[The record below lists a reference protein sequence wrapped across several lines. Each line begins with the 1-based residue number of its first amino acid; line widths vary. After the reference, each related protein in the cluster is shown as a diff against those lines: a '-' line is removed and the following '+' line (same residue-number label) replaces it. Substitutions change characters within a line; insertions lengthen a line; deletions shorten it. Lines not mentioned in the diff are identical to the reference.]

1 MRSHDLQIRLHN
13 WRTRHIS
20 EYGFTLILS
29 VVVGLGAGFAA
40 VLLKNLVHWINGWL
54 LGYSLPMSFGGN
66 ALMLIYP
73 IVGISLTALFVKYI
87 VGGDIGHG
95 VPEVLL
101 SISRHRG
108 VLPPKNTWSSLV
120 ASSITV
126 AFGGSVGLEAPI
138 ASTGSAIGSN
148 VGRLFNLEAK
158 NVKLLLGCGAAGA
171 VAGIFKAPIAGL
183 MFVVEI
189 LMFDFTKTAA
199 IPLLFSALTSTLVAH
214 FFMGTDVQFAFTVN
228 DSFSLSQL
236 PFYLLLGVVC
246 AFVSIYFLRTGDLV
260 ESIIGRLRNQTAKVV
275 IGGTALGLMIFLF
288 PALFGEGYGSLTKL
302 MEGKGSTLMENTIF
316 SDMPIMESPWMG
328 VIFLTAIVLL
338 KVIATSTTI
347 GSGGVGGTFGPSLI
361 IGGMT
366 GYAVA
371 LLCNN
376 LGLPTQSTANFALVG
391 MAAVMTG
398 VMHAPLMATFLIAEI
413 TGGYELL
420 VPLLI
425 SAATTTLVINPFEKH
440 SIYARKLA
448 RHGDLLTHDIDSSAW
463 QLINMRELIQTNFF
477 IVREGDHLRDLIE
490 AIKHSRRNVFP
501 VLTADDKFAGVVHL
515 DSVRHIIFEPEKYD
529 TYLVTELMTPIS
541 EGDIVHISDSPESV
555 VAKFQGSNRYN
566 LIVLDNDETYL
577 GILSK
582 ADCLSA
588 YRQFVAEASEE

>member
-73 IVGISLTALFVKYI
+73 IVGISLTVLFVKYI

-214 FFMGTDVQFAFTVN
+214 FFMGPDVQFAFTVN

-260 ESIIGRLRNQTAKVV
+260 ESIIRRLRSQTAKVV

-463 QLINMRELIQTNFF
+463 QLINMRELIQTNFV

-501 VLTADDKFAGVVHL
+501 VLTADDKFVGVVHL

>member
-73 IVGISLTALFVKYI
+73 IVGISLTVLFVKYI

-214 FFMGTDVQFAFTVN
+214 FFMGPDVQFAFTVN

-260 ESIIGRLRNQTAKVV
+260 ESIIRRLRSQTAKVV

-347 GSGGVGGTFGPSLI
+347 GSGGVGGTFGPSLV

-463 QLINMRELIQTNFF
+463 QLINMHELIQTNFF

-501 VLTADDKFAGVVHL
+501 VLTADDKFVGVVHL

-566 LIVLDNDETYL
+566 LIVLDDDETYL

>member
-1 MRSHDLQIRLHN
+1 MRSHDLQIRLHD

-40 VLLKNLVHWINGWL
+40 VLLKNLVHWLNGWL

-73 IVGISLTALFVKYI
+73 IVGITLTVLFVKYI

-120 ASSITV
+120 ASTITV

-214 FFMGTDVQFAFTVN
+214 FFMGPDVQFAFTVN

-260 ESIIGRLRNQTAKVV
+260 ESIIRRLRSQTAKVV

-463 QLINMRELIQTNFF
+463 QLINMRELIQTNFV

-501 VLTADDKFAGVVHL
+501 VLTADDKFVGVVHL

>member
-1 MRSHDLQIRLHN
+1 MNTPMTIRYLN
-13 WRTRHIS
+13 TLRQRYLS
-20 EYGFTLILS
+20 EYGLTLILS
-29 VVVGLGAGFAA
+29 IVVGIGSGFAA
-40 VLLKNLVHWINGWL
+40 VLLKNLVHTINTWL
-54 LGYSLPMSFGGN
+54 LGFSWSMSFGGN

-73 IVGISLTALFVKYI
+73 IVGITLTVLFVRYV

-101 SISRHRG
+101 SISRRQG
-108 VLPPKNTWSSLV
+108 VLPPKNTWASLV
-120 ASSITV
+120 ASTITV

-148 VGRLFNLEAK
+148 VGRIFRLEPK

-189 LMFDFTKTAA
+189 LMFEFTKTAA

-214 FFMGTDVQFAFTVN
+214 FFMGPDVQFAFVVH
-228 DSFSLSQL
+228 DAFSLSQT
-236 PFYLLLGVVC
+236 PFYMALGVLC
-246 AFVSIYFLRTGDLV
+246 AFVSVYFLRVSDTIETLF
-260 ESIIGRLRNQTAKVV
+260 SRIRHTAVKVLL
-275 IGGTALGLMIFLF
+275 GGAALGLMIFLF

-302 MEGKGSTLMENTIF
+302 MAGEGSTLMDNTIF
-316 SDMPIMESPWMG
+316 SQMPIMESPWMG
-328 VIFLTAIVLL
+328 VIFLSAIVLL
-338 KVIATSTTI
+338 KVISTATTI

-366 GYAVA
+366 GYALA

-376 LGLPTQSTANFALVG
+376 LGLPAQSTANFALVG

-420 VPLLI
+420 VPLLLA
-425 SAATTTLVINPFEKH
+425 AATTTLVINPFERH

-463 QLINMRELIQTNFF
+463 QLIDMRKLIQANFV
-477 IVREGDHLRDLIE
+477 IVREGDLLRDLIE
-490 AIKHSRRNVFP
+490 AIKTSRRNVFP
-501 VLTADDKFAGVVHL
+501 VLTADDKFVGVIHL
-515 DSVRHIIFEPEKYD
+515 DSVRSIIFSPELYD
-529 TYLVTELMTPIS
+529 RYQVTDLMTPIS
-541 EGDIVHISDSPESV
+541 EGDIVHLSESPESV

-566 LIVLDNDETYL
+566 LVVLDDDETYL

-582 ADCLSA
+582 ADCYSA
-588 YRQFVAEASEE
+588 YRQFVAEATEE

>member
-120 ASSITV
+120 ASTITV

-214 FFMGTDVQFAFTVN
+214 FFMGPDVQFAFTVN

-260 ESIIGRLRNQTAKVV
+260 ESIIRRLRSQTAKVV

-463 QLINMRELIQTNFF
+463 QLINLRELIQTNFF

-501 VLTADDKFAGVVHL
+501 VLTADDKFVGVVHL

>member
-73 IVGISLTALFVKYI
+73 IVGISLTVLFVKYI

-214 FFMGTDVQFAFTVN
+214 FFMGPDVQFAFTVN

-260 ESIIGRLRNQTAKVV
+260 ESIIRRLRSQTAKVV

-463 QLINMRELIQTNFF
+463 QLINMRELIQTNFV

-501 VLTADDKFAGVVHL
+501 VLTADDKFVGVVHL

-566 LIVLDNDETYL
+566 LIVLNNDETYL